1 MGRNIKLEQLDFRL
15 LKVFIAMLR
24 ERHVGRA
31 ADALGMSQPA
41 VSTQLARLRGIAGDP
56 LFVRNAQGMQPTP
69 LAREWATPVAGALA
83 ALEQALNP
91 PSGFDPAASQR
102 SFIVYMTDVGQTLI
116 LNRLV
121 SRIAAAAP
129 GVRLRMVTA
138 WEGALAERLDD
149 GALDLA
155 VGWIPQLK
163 ARKTSTLLFKDR
175 YVGVREAPPRGRPAA
190 GPARYAV
197 ADVPRSAH
205 QIVAE
210 RFRLRALE
218 PVVTSSNFFM
228 LSELLAGTSLTAV
241 VPGHLA
247 RLWASRRDGLRIEE
261 LPFQLPGM
269 SIRMHWSAGNWRDEG
284 IDWLRGR
291 VVASVRDCGAL
302 LEPPRET
309 RRRAGTAKT

>member
-1 MGRNIKLEQLDFRL
+1 
-15 LKVFIAMLR
+15 
-24 ERHVGRA
+24 
-31 ADALGMSQPA
+31 MSQPA

-163 ARKTSTLLFKDR
+163 ARKTSTLLFRTAMSACAKR
-175 YVGVREAPPRGRPAA
+175 ARPAA

-218 PVVTSSNFFM
+218 PVVTSSI
-228 LSELLAGTSLTAV
+228 SSCCPSCWQA
-241 VPGHLA
+241 
-247 RLWASRRDGLRIEE
+247 
-261 LPFQLPGM
+261 
-269 SIRMHWSAGNWRDEG
+269 
-284 IDWLRGR
+284 
-291 VVASVRDCGAL
+291 
-302 LEPPRET
+302 PR
-309 RRRAGTAKT
+309 

>member
-1 MGRNIKLEQLDFRL
+1 
-15 LKVFIAMLR
+15 MLR

-175 YVGVREAPPRGRPAA
+175 YVGVREARRAPSGGRPGSLCGGRRAALGPPDRRRALPAA
-190 GPARYAV
+190 GAGTGRDLVQFLHAVRAAGRHLADRRGARPSGAAVGQPARWT
-197 ADVPRSAH
+197 AH
-205 QIVAE
+205 RGTALPAARHVHPHALVGRQLA
-210 RFRLRALE
+210 RRRHRLAARTGRGQRARLRR
-218 PVVTSSNFFM
+218 V
-228 LSELLAGTSLTAV
+228 AGAAT
-241 VPGHLA
+241 
-247 RLWASRRDGLRIEE
+247 RD
-261 LPFQLPGM
+261 
-269 SIRMHWSAGNWRDEG
+269 A
-284 IDWLRGR
+284 
-291 VVASVRDCGAL
+291 
-302 LEPPRET
+302 PPR
-309 RRRAGTAKT
+309 GTAKT

>member
-163 ARKTSTLLFKDR
+163 ARKTSTLLFRTAMSACAKR
-175 YVGVREAPPRGRPAA
+175 RRIRRPARLA
-190 GPARYAV
+190 MRWQTCRAR
-197 ADVPRSAH
+197 PTRSS
-205 QIVAE
+205 
-210 RFRLRALE
+210 
-218 PVVTSSNFFM
+218 PS
-228 LSELLAGTSLTAV
+228 
-241 VPGHLA
+241 
-247 RLWASRRDGLRIEE
+247 ASGC
-261 LPFQLPGM
+261 
-269 SIRMHWSAGNWRDEG
+269 
-284 IDWLRGR
+284 GR
-291 VVASVRDCGAL
+291 WNRS
-302 LEPPRET
+302 
-309 RRRAGTAKT
+309 

>member
-1 MGRNIKLEQLDFRL
+1 
-15 LKVFIAMLR
+15 
-24 ERHVGRA
+24 
-31 ADALGMSQPA
+31 MSQPA

-91 PSGFDPAASQR
+91 PSGFDPAASRR

-175 YVGVREAPPRGRPAA
+175 YVGVRARPAGGRP
-190 GPARYAV
+190 GSLRWPTCRAR
-197 ADVPRSAH
+197 PTRSSPSASGCGLWS
-205 QIVAE
+205 
-210 RFRLRALE
+210 RSW
-218 PVVTSSNFFM
+218 PPPTSSCCP
-228 LSELLAGTSLTAV
+228 SCWQA
-241 VPGHLA
+241 
-247 RLWASRRDGLRIEE
+247 
-261 LPFQLPGM
+261 
-269 SIRMHWSAGNWRDEG
+269 
-284 IDWLRGR
+284 
-291 VVASVRDCGAL
+291 
-302 LEPPRET
+302 PR
-309 RRRAGTAKT
+309 